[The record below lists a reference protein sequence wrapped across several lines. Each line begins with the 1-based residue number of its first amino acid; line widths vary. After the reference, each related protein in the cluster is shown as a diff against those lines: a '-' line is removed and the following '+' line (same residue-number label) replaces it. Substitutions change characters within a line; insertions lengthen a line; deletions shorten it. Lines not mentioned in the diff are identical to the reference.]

1 MAFRLDVHFL
11 RAISVLAVI
20 LFHANIPFFKN
31 GYLGVDIFFVISGYL
46 LTSIYYFNINFSFI
60 SFFTKRAFRIVPS
73 ILALVFLLSILFF
86 FFLYPS
92 DYYDFAKSAFSCLIF
107 ISNFYYFFTENY
119 FDNYNKSSLL
129 HTWSVSLE
137 MQLYLIFALTIYYF
151 KKRSIYIFTIL
162 GFLSFIFFLLDNNPR
177 SYYLLTSHSWPFF
190 FGCLIYFARLDF
202 KKYAKKI
209 FWLSFLVLTIF
220 IVFPIDL
227 ITSYKKLNSLF
238 VVILVSAIII
248 VYKQIRSDYYV
259 NLLLKI
265 NIFKYLG
272 NISYSLY
279 LFHYPIFFFN
289 SYLSLSKDSVFVKI
303 LLIFLI
309 FLISHLNHILIEK
322 KF

>member
-1 MAFRLDVHFL
+1 M
-11 RAISVLAVI
+11 
-20 LFHANIPFFKN
+20 
-31 GYLGVDIFFVISGYL
+31 
-46 LTSIYYFNINFSFI
+46 
-60 SFFTKRAFRIVPS
+60 PS

-107 ISNFYYFFTENY
+107 LSNFYYFFTENY
-119 FDNYNKSSLL
+119 FDNYNKISLL

-137 MQLYLIFALTIYYF
+137 IQLYLIFALTIYYF
-151 KKRSIYIFTIL
+151 KQRSFYIFLII
-162 GFLSFIFFLLDNNPR
+162 GFLSFIFFILDNNAR
-177 SYYLLTSHSWPFF
+177 SYYLLTAHSWPFF
-190 FGCLIYFARLDF
+190 IGCLIYFARLDL
-202 KKYAKKI
+202 KKNKAKYL
-209 FWLSFLVLTIF
+209 FWLCFLVLTIF
-220 IVFPIDL
+220 IFFPIDL

-238 VVILVSAIII
+238 VVILVSTIII
-248 VYKQIRSDYYV
+248 VYKQIRSDYYI

-289 SYLSLSKDSVFVKI
+289 SYLSLSKDSVLVKI